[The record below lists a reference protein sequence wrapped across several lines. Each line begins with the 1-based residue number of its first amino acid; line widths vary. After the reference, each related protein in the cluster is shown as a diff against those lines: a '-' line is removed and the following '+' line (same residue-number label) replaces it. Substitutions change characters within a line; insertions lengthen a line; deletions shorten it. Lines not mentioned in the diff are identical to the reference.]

1 MKSSKIAGANKP
13 QKPLINKIVT
23 NTNSDTIKVQVQCD
37 EIIKQM
43 NILKSTAFQTF
54 QSNLLSEFSYDSNI
68 YKIDQMMIVAR
79 KQKK

>member
-43 NILKSTAFQTF
+43 NISKSTAFQTF

-79 KQKK
+79 K